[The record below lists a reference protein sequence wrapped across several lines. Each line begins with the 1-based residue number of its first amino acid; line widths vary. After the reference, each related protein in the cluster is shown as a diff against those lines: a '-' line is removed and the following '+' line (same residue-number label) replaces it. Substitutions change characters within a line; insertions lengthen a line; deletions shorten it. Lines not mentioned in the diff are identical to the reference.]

1 MLLRFKSEEEARK
14 AARDHL
20 KTIVKSRLNFQSL
33 QYLREEHELKKEEVD
48 KELLFNIEKK
58 VSDLSRSV
66 QQLTEREQVTKEI
79 RVKIEAIKDIWTN
92 SCGKFSDI
100 SEEVNELLIAKRHV
114 EKVMGMLQNFLDIE
128 SKVEEL
134 KEKLSD

>member
-1 MLLRFKSEEEARK
+1 M
-14 AARDHL
+14 
-20 KTIVKSRLNFQSL
+20 
-33 QYLREEHELKKEEVD
+33 REEHELKKEEVD

-114 EKVMGMLQNFLDIE
+114 EKVMGML
-128 SKVEEL
+128 
-134 KEKLSD
+134 